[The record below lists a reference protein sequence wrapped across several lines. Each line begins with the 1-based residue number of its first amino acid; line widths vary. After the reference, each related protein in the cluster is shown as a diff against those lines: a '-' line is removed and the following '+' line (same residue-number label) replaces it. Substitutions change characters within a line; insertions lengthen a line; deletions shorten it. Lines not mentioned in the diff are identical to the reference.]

1 MTTLHT
7 PLPATIRDGAH
18 LDELLSEPTE
28 GVLQTFRHLE
38 GDLMILGVGGKMGPS
53 LARMARRAAD
63 AVGQTRRILGV
74 SRFSTPGLRELLER
88 DGIET
93 LSCDLLDSDALARL
107 PDIPNI
113 VFMAGMK
120 FGSTGQEPL
129 TWAMNSYLPGI
140 VSQRFRSSRIVA
152 FGTGN
157 VYPLTPVTL
166 GGSVETDPPG
176 PIGEYAM
183 SCLGRERILEHFS
196 RTLSIPTAI
205 LRLNYAVA
213 IRYGV
218 LVDIARS
225 VWEERPI
232 SLAMGMVNV
241 IWQADANAMAL
252 QAFDHVSS
260 PPFIVNLAGP
270 EQVSVQRVAEQ
281 FGALMGK
288 APVFQGEAAPNAL
301 LSNGQ
306 MGQRLF
312 GYPRVGVAQMVRW
325 IADWVVRGGEDLG
338 KPTHF
343 ETRDGKF

>member
-1 MTTLHT
+1 MTTLH
-7 PLPATIRDGAH
+7 PSLPDTIRDSAH
-18 LDELLSEPTE
+18 LDDLLSEPTE
-28 GVLQTFRHLE
+28 GVLQSFRRLQ
-38 GDLMILGVGGKMGPS
+38 GDLLILGVGGKMGPS
-53 LARMARRAAD
+53 LAQMARRASD
-63 AVGQTRRILGV
+63 AVGADRRIIGV
-74 SRFSTPGLRELLER
+74 SRFSSEGLQQQLQRR
-88 DGIET
+88 GIET
-93 LSCDLLDSDALARL
+93 VPCDLLDADALAKL
-107 PDIPNI
+107 PDAPNI

-129 TWAMNSYLPGI
+129 TWAMNSYLPGM
-140 VSQRFRSSRIVA
+140 VCQRFRNSRIVA
-152 FGTGN
+152 FSTGN
-157 VYPLTPVTL
+157 VYPLSPIAL

-176 PIGEYAM
+176 PVGEYAM

-196 RTLSIPTAI
+196 RTLSLPVAI

-225 VWEERPI
+225 VWQERPI
-232 SLAMGMVNV
+232 PLAMGVINV

-260 PPFIVNLAGP
+260 PPFIVNIAGP
-270 EQVSVQRVAEQ
+270 EQVSVQRVAQQ
-281 FGALMGK
+281 FGEQMGK
-288 APVFQGEAAPNAL
+288 SPIFQGEAAPNAL

-306 MGQRLF
+306 MGHRLF

-325 IADWVVRGGEDLG
+325 IADWVMRGGEDLG

-343 ETRDGKF
+343 ETRDGRF